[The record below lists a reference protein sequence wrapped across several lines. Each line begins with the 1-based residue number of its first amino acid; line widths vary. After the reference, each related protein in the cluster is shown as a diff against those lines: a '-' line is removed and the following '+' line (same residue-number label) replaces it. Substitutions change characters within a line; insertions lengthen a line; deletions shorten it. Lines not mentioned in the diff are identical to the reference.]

1 MKKDTSWKPIVLFGL
16 LLAGFIA
23 IGFALNVRGLDAPM
37 YYDSGG
43 LIEGNRALFKAN
55 DILGVISIF
64 PQRPLPM
71 VSFAVNYMVSGMSA
85 RHFRLWNIVIL
96 GFTSLMVVVLTYL
109 LLSSN
114 RERSDAS
121 DRELRLVCVFIGFV
135 FLVHPLLTQLVLYIW
150 QRTALMACFFYCCS
164 LTSHAATRN
173 GLISHPGRG
182 YFLTGLFFL
191 CALLSKE
198 NAVTLPLVLIVADAV
213 LFRDTLRSVAKRS
226 AAYLS
231 VAAVCISGLSLV
243 ERAHGNIANKAGI
256 LNAVGQYYAES
267 GLNLR
272 EIISIQSRVLFDYLS
287 IIVAPTTSKVQ
298 LVSPQ
303 VVTGPGAESLVPI
316 AGAAALVV
324 AGLIFVRKRP
334 LWGFG
339 IFFFLINLVPESI
352 LVPQYAYFGYRAVL
366 PMIGLL
372 IIAADCL
379 MSVLEFTAS
388 GTMRGSARIG
398 LACLC
403 AAVLAAAA
411 SVSLARAELWRD
423 PVLFWQDTVNRF
435 QGKDSNLEHAPASQ
449 ALHNLGRA
457 LQHNGRYQ
465 EASAP
470 LERALRIA
478 PDRVVTLTTL
488 ASVHTRL
495 GKFEEAEALLRKAV
509 RLQPD
514 SCRSHRE
521 LGDLLAQRGSMEA
534 AFAELRTAL
543 RLDPGD
549 DMVHDAIARAFVAQ
563 GRNGEA
569 VESFRK
575 ALAINEQ
582 SYVACTNLSALLMR
596 MNRLDEAAA
605 FAKRALELR
614 PDYWNANQIMGVVL
628 AMTGRT
634 AEAVTYLRRAE
645 KMNPQDRL
653 IKENLATALRQLK
666 DSGEDH
672 GWKR

>member
-1 MKKDTSWKPIVLFGL
+1 MKTDMSRKQIVLVGL

-23 IGFALNVRGLDAPM
+23 AGFALNFRGLNAPM
-37 YYDSGG
+37 YYDTGG
-43 LIEGNRALFKAN
+43 LIEGNRALFKTH
-55 DILGVISIF
+55 DVLRVVSIF

-71 VSFAVNYMVSGMSA
+71 VSFAINYMVSGMSA
-85 RHFRLWNIVIL
+85 WHFRVWNVVIL
-96 GFTSLMVVVLTYL
+96 GFTALMVAVLTYL
-109 LLSSN
+109 LLSFK
-114 RERSDAS
+114 RERSNVS
-121 DRELRLVCVFIGFV
+121 DLELRVVCVFIGFV

-164 LTSHAATRN
+164 LASHVTTRT
-173 GLISHPGRG
+173 GRIPRQGWG
-182 YFLTGLFFL
+182 YFLTGVFFL

-213 LFRDTLRSVAKRS
+213 LFRDGPRSVAKRA
-226 AAYLS
+226 AAYLL
-231 VAAVCISGLSLV
+231 VAAACISGLSLV

-256 LNAVGQYYAES
+256 LNAVSQYYAES
-267 GLNLR
+267 GLNLFR
-272 EIISIQSRVLFDYLS
+272 IVSIQCRVLFDYLS
-287 IIVAPTTSKVQ
+287 MIVAPTTSKVQ

-303 VVTGPGAESLVPI
+303 VVTGPGTESLVPI
-316 AGAAALVV
+316 AGVAALVV

-352 LVPQYAYFGYRAVL
+352 LVPQYAFFGYRAVL

-372 IIAADCL
+372 IVAADCL

-388 GTMRGSARIG
+388 GTMRGPARVG

-403 AAVLAAAA
+403 AGALAATS
-411 SVSLARAELWRD
+411 SVSLARANLWRD
-423 PVLFWQDTVNRF
+423 PVLFWQDAVNHF
-435 QGKDSNLEHAPASQ
+435 PGDDSRLEHAPASQ

-457 LQHNGRYQ
+457 LQQNGRYE
-465 EASAP
+465 EASVP
-470 LERALRIA
+470 LKRALRIT
-478 PDRVVTLTTL
+478 PERVVTLTTL
-488 ASVHTRL
+488 ASVYTRL
-495 GKFEEAEALLRKAV
+495 RKYREAETLLQKAV
-509 RLQPD
+509 KLQPD

-521 LGDLLAQRGSMEA
+521 LGDLLAQRGSMDA
-534 AFAELRTAL
+534 AFSEFRTAL

-563 GRNGEA
+563 GRNSEA
-569 VESFRK
+569 LESFRK
-575 ALAINEQ
+575 ALALNEQ

-645 KMNPQDRL
+645 KMNPYDPL
-653 IKENLATALRQLK
+653 IKENLATALRQLQ
-666 DSGEDH
+666 DSSEDH